1 MIYELL
7 FENSVQPSQKLVS
20 ATKPLSHGGKT
31 SAHGPECMQTIAM
44 CTAPKKVPFNKGLKI
59 RLLEELVIILSIPV
73 EQVICDNWDLT
84 WLNCTRVTVTLQQI
98 IQNANFARAT
108 HMWFFL
114 GLQMY
119 GFSFVCRR
127 LCLHKSRKRRVRLCL
142 GREC

>member
-59 RLLEELVIILSIPV
+59 RLLEELVMILSIPV
-73 EQVICDNWDLT
+73 EQVICDNWWSTGAGESPADDIHGEGAL
-84 WLNCTRVTVTLQQI
+84 
-98 IQNANFARAT
+98 A
-108 HMWFFL
+108 
-114 GLQMY
+114 
-119 GFSFVCRR
+119 S
-127 LCLHKSRKRRVRLCL
+127 
-142 GREC
+142 E

>member
-20 ATKPLSHGGKT
+20 ATKTLSHGGKT
-31 SAHGPECMQTIAM
+31 SAHVPECMQIIAM
-44 CTAPKKVPFNKGLKI
+44 CTLPKKVSFSKGLKI
-59 RLLEELVIILSIPV
+59 RLLEELVMILSIPV

-98 IQNANFARAT
+98 IQNANFARAK

-114 GLQMY
+114 GLQM
-119 GFSFVCRR
+119 
-127 LCLHKSRKRRVRLCL
+127 
-142 GREC
+142 